1 MSKIVVLDYG
11 SSNLRSVEKALET
24 VAADNQKITV
34 TNSPK
39 VILNADKVV
48 FPGQGAIGQ
57 CMQNLKEKKL
67 DDVIRECIKN
77 KPFLG
82 ICLGLQSLMEH
93 SDEDGGT
100 KGLGVMSGNVVRI
113 TEGMKDDKNN
123 TYKIPSMGLSEM
135 VSFHLSISSQQL
147 SGVHL

>member
-34 TNSPK
+34 TDSPK

-57 CMQNLKEKKL
+57 CMQNLKAETQ
-67 DDVIRECIKN
+67 RN
-77 KPFLG
+77 RG
-82 ICLGLQSLMEH
+82 
-93 SDEDGGT
+93 
-100 KGLGVMSGNVVRI
+100 
-113 TEGMKDDKNN
+113 
-123 TYKIPSMGLSEM
+123 
-135 VSFHLSISSQQL
+135 
-147 SGVHL
+147 

>member
-34 TNSPK
+34 TDSPK

-67 DDVIRECIKN
+67 DDVIREFIKN

-82 ICLGLQSLMEH
+82 ICLGLKSLM
-93 SDEDGGT
+93 
-100 KGLGVMSGNVVRI
+100 
-113 TEGMKDDKNN
+113 
-123 TYKIPSMGLSEM
+123 
-135 VSFHLSISSQQL
+135 
-147 SGVHL
+147 